1 MKNDRNLWLE
11 NLNLIHESNVRSEL
25 IAVMNEIF
33 PEKYSCFID
42 LFTELKELNTILVQ
56 LSSNT
61 DIQSKRIETQ
71 QTNEITLE
79 KERNVAILD
88 QMIQQIMQVKDQI
101 NQGLSVDKNSL
112 NLALADYMAGFM
124 QKQPNS
130 INVEQKVSDSTNL
143 LANYQQKLQEMMQ
156 KLNSTYNNCQNVYS
170 SLMQNVKID
179 ERHIE
184 HLKQIYLLVCR
195 KREKNN
201 ISNEIPS
208 FETICSILEAYVECM
223 KAIYSNL
230 LTLVNQ
236 VIVSYD
242 NRELTIDNFSKKC
255 SLFNLELS
263 QDAHDSIYED
273 LPRILTVP
281 ATPDNVKVFS
291 SSIMLGYKLLE
302 KLLMKKNISNEELEM
317 YKNFE
322 YKENLRGLHSY
333 RFGLD
338 KLRSHLLAQNYELN
352 QEEQSKTL

>member
-1 MKNDRNLWLE
+1 MKKC
-11 NLNLIHESNVRSEL
+11 
-25 IAVMNEIF
+25 A
-33 PEKYSCFID
+33 P
-42 LFTELKELNTILVQ
+42 
-56 LSSNT
+56 
-61 DIQSKRIETQ
+61 
-71 QTNEITLE
+71 
-79 KERNVAILD
+79 
-88 QMIQQIMQVKDQI
+88 
-101 NQGLSVDKNSL
+101 G
-112 NLALADYMAGFM
+112 G
-124 QKQPNS
+124 
-130 INVEQKVSDSTNL
+130 
-143 LANYQQKLQEMMQ
+143 ANYQQ

-184 HLKQIYLLVCR
+184 HLKQIYLLVCQ

-255 SLFNLELS
+255 SLFNLELLK
-263 QDAHDSIYED
+263 DAHDSIYED

-317 YKNFE
+317 YKNLE